1 MKEEKNVLKEEA
13 EESKLQPPYAKKF
26 DSIKKLL
33 RAAQFQLEHV
43 SNVIEMMEHDEKK
56 TYYQSVPGTEGTFDG
71 QYLVAADGRKTEV
84 PGNYAAKSRLV
95 CGDVLKV
102 FADTGKQVFKQIDK
116 VERKKIEGILTK
128 KEGKWYILA
137 DLGSYRILDTA
148 AEFNQAQ
155 LNDKASAFIPAKN
168 LNSSFAALDK
178 IYKEDAMLNKKFVK
192 EDRGEGIEKAGKT
205 EASRPARMV
214 AEKKQVRSRS
224 EDTKSPAKPKI
235 AEKKPEKDD
244 KPSKEYVASMLGE
257 DDLR

>member
-1 MKEEKNVLKEEA
+1 MPEEKNYAQEET

-43 SNVIEMMEHDEKK
+43 ENVIEMMEHDEKK
-56 TYYQSVPGTEGTFDG
+56 AYYQGVPGTEGTFDG
-71 QYLVAADGRKTEV
+71 QYLVAQDGRKTEV

-102 FADTGKQVFKQIDK
+102 FADNGKQVFKQIDK

-128 KEGKWYILA
+128 KEGKWYVLA
-137 DLGSYRILDTA
+137 DTGSYRILDAA

-155 LNDKASAFIPAKN
+155 LNDKASVFIPASN
-168 LNSSFAALDK
+168 LNAPFAALDR
-178 IYKEDAMLNKKFVK
+178 IYKEGVVK
-192 EDRGEGIEKAGKT
+192 EYARKEGSERA
-205 EASRPARMV
+205 ERPAAVKVERAPIERKTVSRVSKPV
-214 AEKKQVRSRS
+214 ARVVRKTFKPIKEEKPV
-224 EDTKSPAKPKI
+224 
-235 AEKKPEKDD
+235 EKDD
-244 KPSKEYVASMLGE
+244 KASKEFVATMLEE

>member
-1 MKEEKNVLKEEA
+1 MPEERKEEF

-26 DSIKKLL
+26 DNIKKLL
-33 RAAQFQLEHV
+33 RSAQFQLEHV
-43 SNVIEMMEHDEKK
+43 ANVIEMMEHDEKK
-56 TYYQSVPGTEGTFDG
+56 AYYQGVPGTEGTFDG
-71 QYLVAADGRKTEV
+71 QYLVAPDGRKTEV

-102 FADTGKQVFKQIDK
+102 FNDNGKQVFKQIDK

-137 DLGSYRILDTA
+137 DTGSYKVLDVA

-155 LNDKASAFIPAKN
+155 LNDKVCAFIPLNN

-178 IYKEDAMLNKKFVK
+178 VYKDTVSNISKEKEGSHKAVK
-192 EDRGEGIEKAGKT
+192 EVTRVEAPKPIKKVEEKKSYSKPIAKKRVFKEEKT
-205 EASRPARMV
+205 EKPIV
-214 AEKKQVRSRS
+214 KDEKS
-224 EDTKSPAKPKI
+224 
-235 AEKKPEKDD
+235 
-244 KPSKEYVASMLGE
+244 SKEFVASMLAD

>member
-1 MKEEKNVLKEEA
+1 MQEERKEEF

-26 DSIKKLL
+26 DNIKKLL
-33 RAAQFQLEHV
+33 RSAQFQLEHV

-56 TYYQSVPGTEGTFDG
+56 AYYQGVPGTEGTFDG
-71 QYLVAADGRKTEV
+71 QYLVAPDGRKTEV

-102 FADTGKQVFKQIDK
+102 FADNGRQVFKQIDK
-116 VERKKIEGILTK
+116 VERKKIEGVLTK

-137 DLGSYRILDTA
+137 DAGSYRILDVA

-155 LNDKASAFIPAKN
+155 LNDKVSAFIPLNN

-178 IYKEDAMLNKKFVK
+178 VYKENISRDKEGSHKAVK
-192 EDRGEGIEKAGKT
+192 EVAKVDTPKT
-205 EASRPARMV
+205 VKRVE
-214 AEKKQVRSRS
+214 EKKSYS
-224 EDTKSPAKPKI
+224 KPKPI
-235 AEKKPEKDD
+235 MKKRVFKEEKIENAPIKDD
-244 KPSKEYVASMLGE
+244 KTSKEFVASMLEE